1 MFIGRYQHTIDPK
14 GRVSVPAK
22 YRNVLAQHEGN
33 LIVVPQDQC
42 LNVYPFTAWERVV
55 GALNDQSQFDERLRR
70 VGRLWISRA
79 KEVELDGAGRILLPS
94 DSREQAGLGKDVTL
108 VGLGRDF
115 FEIWD
120 RRRVEGDER
129 SHGGA
134 LGPGLTWVSQGGGEE
149 VTVPWSATRAPVCRD
164 RA

>member
-79 KEVELDGAGRILLPS
+79 KEAELDGAGRILLPPDKIGRAS
-94 DSREQAGLGKDVTL
+94 CRE
-108 VGLGRDF
+108 
-115 FEIWD
+115 
-120 RRRVEGDER
+120 RV
-129 SHGGA
+129 
-134 LGPGLTWVSQGGGEE
+134 LP
-149 VTVPWSATRAPVCRD
+149 TV
-164 RA
+164 

>member
-1 MFIGRYQHTIDPK
+1 MKARGCPME
-14 GRVSVPAK
+14 
-22 YRNVLAQHEGN
+22 RNVYWTLPAHDRPERPGERSGEIPKCARATRGQPDRRAAGP
-33 LIVVPQDQC
+33 VPQ
-42 LNVYPFTAWERVV
+42 RVPVHGV

-115 FEIWD
+115 FKIWD
-120 RRRVEGDER
+120 RRRFEEYER
-129 SHGGA
+129 SHGDA
-134 LGPGLTWVSQGGGEE
+134 LASDFTWLSQVG
-149 VTVPWSATRAPVCRD
+149 VK
-164 RA
+164 

>member
-14 GRVSVPAK
+14 GRVSIPAR
-22 YRNVLAQHEGN
+22 YRNALAQYEGN

-42 LNVYPFTAWERVV
+42 LNVYPFAAWERVV
-55 GALNDQSQFDERLRR
+55 GALNEQSQFDERLRR

-79 KEVELDGAGRILLPS
+79 REVELDGAGRILLPP
-94 DSREQAGLGKDVTL
+94 DSRQQAGLAKDVTL

-120 RRRVEGDER
+120 RKRFEEYERAKRDELGGDF
-129 SHGGA
+129 A
-134 LGPGLTWVSQGGGEE
+134 WLSQVG
-149 VTVPWSATRAPVCRD
+149 VKSK
-164 RA
+164 